1 MTIKVR
7 VCFCIVRH
15 WIKMCKNCWM
25 KQFKMKLFCFVAE
38 IFNILSFGNVII
50 FIILK
55 YGKNEIINY
64 HSYDEKIFEKFTN
77 V

>member
-1 MTIKVR
+1 
-7 VCFCIVRH
+7 
-15 WIKMCKNCWM
+15 M